1 MPWVMLVTH
10 VMGGEGGTSMRA
22 MWKGAV
28 SFGLVNVPV
37 KLYSATENHD
47 LSFRQVH
54 RTDGG
59 QIRYQRVCS
68 VCGEIVA
75 YDDVAKG
82 YETEDGQLVVL
93 TDEDLKSLPNQSSKE
108 VAVAK
113 FVPADQID
121 PMLMDKAY
129 YLEPERAATKAYAL
143 LRDALEAADRVA
155 LVTVSIR
162 TRMTMAV
169 LRVHEGV
176 IVLQTLLWP
185 DEIRSADQVNLGDTG
200 HASDKELAMARML
213 VDSLSGDYDPQEFED
228 DYATAVHELVAAKVE
243 GAAPVAAPAAAD
255 TGEVVDLLEALQRS
269 VDRAKAARGEP
280 VAPSPAQAPAKPTA
294 RTTAATPVKKTAD
307 DPAAPVKKTAAKR
320 KAG

>member
-1 MPWVMLVTH
+1 
-10 VMGGEGGTSMRA
+10 MRA

-47 LSFRQVH
+47 ISFRQVH
-54 RTDGG
+54 RADGG

-68 VCGEIVA
+68 ACGEVVA
-75 YDDVAKG
+75 FDDVAKG
-82 YETEDGQLVVL
+82 YETPDGQMVVL
-93 TDEDLKSLPNQSSKE
+93 TDEDLAALPNQSSKE

-113 FVPADQID
+113 FVPAGQID
-121 PMLMDKAY
+121 PMLFDKAY
-129 YLEPERAATKAYAL
+129 YLEPEKAATKAYAL
-143 LRDALEAADRVA
+143 LRDALSTADRVA

-162 TRMTMAV
+162 QRMTMAV
-169 LRVHEGV
+169 LRVHEGI

-185 DEIRSADQVNLGDTG
+185 DEIRAADQINLGDTG
-200 HASDKELAMARML
+200 HASDKELAMASML
-213 VDSLSGDYDPQEFED
+213 VDSLSGDYDPGEFED
-228 DYATAVHELVAAKVE
+228 DYAAAVASLVDSKIAGGVVAE
-243 GAAPVAAPAAAD
+243 APAAAAD

-280 VAPSPAQAPAKPTA
+280 VTGSSSAPTKPAPTKPAPAKPA
-294 RTTAATPVKKTAD
+294 PAN
-307 DPAAPVKKTAAKR
+307 PAAAKKTAAKKTAAR

>member
-1 MPWVMLVTH
+1 
-10 VMGGEGGTSMRA
+10 MRA

-47 LSFRQVH
+47 ISFRQVH

-68 VCGEIVA
+68 ACGEVVPF
-75 YDDVAKG
+75 DDVAKG
-82 YETEDGQLVVL
+82 YETPDGQLVVL
-93 TDEDLKSLPNQSSKE
+93 TDEDLAGLPNQSSKE

-113 FVPADQID
+113 FVPAGQID
-121 PMLMDKAY
+121 PMLFDKAY
-129 YLEPERAATKAYAL
+129 YLEPEKSATKAYAL
-143 LRDALEAADRVA
+143 LRDALQAADRVA

-162 TRMTMAV
+162 QRMTMAV
-169 LRVHEGV
+169 LRVHDGV

-185 DEIRSADQVNLGDTG
+185 DEIRAADQVNLGDTG
-200 HASDKELAMARML
+200 HASERELAMANML
-213 VDSLSGDYDPQEFED
+213 VDSLSGDYDPAEFED
-228 DYATAVHELVAAKVE
+228 DYAAAVTALVESKVA
-243 GAAPVAAPAAAD
+243 GGVATAAPAAPQD

-280 VAPSPAQAPAKPTA
+280 VTPTAPSAAPAPSATQPVATQPAAGRTPKAGPAPATAAPAKK
-294 RTTAATPVKKTAD
+294 AAA
-307 DPAAPVKKTAAKR
+307 KKTAAR

>member
-1 MPWVMLVTH
+1 
-10 VMGGEGGTSMRA
+10 MRA

-47 LSFRQVH
+47 ISFRQVH
-54 RTDGG
+54 RVDGG

-68 VCGEIVA
+68 ACGEVVA

-93 TDEDLKSLPNQSSKE
+93 TDEDLKELPNQSSKE

-113 FVPADQID
+113 FVPAGQID
-121 PMLMDKAY
+121 PMLYDKPY
-129 YLEPERAATKAYAL
+129 YLEPEKSATKPYAL
-143 LRDALEAADRVA
+143 LRDALESADRVA

-185 DEIRSADQVNLGDTG
+185 DEVRAADQVNLGDTG
-200 HASDKELAMARML
+200 HASERELAMANML
-213 VDSLSGDYDPQEFED
+213 VDSLSGDYDPGEFED
-228 DYATAVHELVAAKVE
+228 DYAAAVQALVKAKVE
-243 GAAPVAAPAAAD
+243 GGSVAEAPAAAED

-280 VAPSPAQAPAKPTA
+280 VPAAAATGSAKDAAQEAAPAKRA
-294 RTTAATPVKKTAD
+294 
-307 DPAAPVKKTAAKR
+307 AAKR